1 MDEIL
6 YNLDIWRDLLYNAIG
21 NNKDLN
27 SDVVLEISKIL
38 DDIIIEAYKE
48 QLNINNK

>member
-1 MDEIL
+1 MDEISS
-6 YNLDIWRDLLYNAIG
+6 NLDIWRDLLHNAID
-21 NNKDLN
+21 NNKELN

-38 DDIIIEAYKE
+38 DEIIVEAYKE